1 VRGPLNADVGRQ
13 DEALLDFEGRIVV
26 ASSTGKRVVLG
37 AWEHSA
43 VVIDL
48 TTRSASSKLETT
60 FDAGGER
67 LALSDE
73 MDALLA
79 AAYHSYGLAS
89 YCCRTGR
96 EQWRRKDL
104 KKVQRISLS
113 ADGVTAYCGREGAP
127 LSAVD
132 LRSGETVHTVRGARG
147 LYESRFDALRFVDTT
162 TPYLSRPDG
171 GQKIPIDRMTF
182 AILDVC
188 FGPGLLVLSESGGP
202 VRCLDT
208 ATGRELWRYEPMAE
222 RHVLHLG
229 YQASGPYV
237 LGVEWPY
244 VEGGS
249 KRLIRLSPTDG
260 TVVDMMILGQPAD
273 CCFGLD
279 GEVVV
284 LSDGRIIFT
293 APHKRERLG

>member
-1 VRGPLNADVGRQ
+1 MLDV
-13 DEALLDFEGRIVV
+13 EGRNVV
-26 ASSTGKRVVLG
+26 ASSTGNRVILG

-48 TTRSASSKLETT
+48 TTGSASNKLETT

-73 MDALLA
+73 LDALLA
-79 AAYHSYGLAS
+79 AAYHIHGLAL

-104 KKVQRISLS
+104 KKVQRIALS
-113 ADGVTAYCGREGAP
+113 ADGLIAYCGREGAP

-132 LRSGETVHTVRGARG
+132 LRSGETVQTVRGARG
-147 LYESRFDALRFVDTT
+147 LYESRFESLRFVDATK
-162 TPYLSRPDG
+162 PYLSRLHG
-171 GQKIPIDRMTF
+171 SQKALIDRMTF
-182 AILDVC
+182 AFLDVC
-188 FGPGLLVLSESGGP
+188 FGPGLVVLSESGGP
-202 VRCLDT
+202 VRCVDT
-208 ATGRELWRYEPMAE
+208 ASGKELWRYRPMAG

-229 YQASGPYV
+229 YQVSGPYF
-237 LGVEWPY
+237 LGVEWSY
-244 VEGGS
+244 VAGGS
-249 KRLIRLSPTDG
+249 KCLIRWSPTDG
-260 TVVDMMILGQPAD
+260 TVVDTMILGQPAD

-293 APHKRERLG
+293 APHKREHLR

>member
-1 VRGPLNADVGRQ
+1 MH
-13 DEALLDFEGRIVV
+13 DFEGRIVV

-37 AWEHSA
+37 AMEHSA

-48 TTRSASSKLETT
+48 DTRSTSTTLETT
-60 FDAGGER
+60 FDAGGKR

-73 MDALLA
+73 MGALLA
-79 AAYHSYGLAS
+79 AAYHTYGLAS

-96 EQWRRKDL
+96 ELWRRKDL

-113 ADGVTAYCGREGAP
+113 ADGITAYCGREDAP
-127 LSAVD
+127 LAAVD
-132 LRSGETVHTVRGARG
+132 LRTGETTYTVRGARG
-147 LYESRFDALRFVDTT
+147 LYESRFDLLRFVDTT
-162 TPYLSRPDG
+162 KPYLSRSDG
-171 GQKIPIDRMTF
+171 GQNLPINRLSF
-182 AILDVC
+182 AFLDVC

-202 VRCLDT
+202 VRCFDT
-208 ATGRELWRYEPMAE
+208 ATGLERWRYEPMAE

-229 YQASGPYV
+229 YQTSVPYV

-249 KRLIRLSPTDG
+249 KRLIRWSPTDG
-260 TVVDMMILGQPAD
+260 TLVDTMILGRPAD

-293 APHKRERLG
+293 APHRREGLG

>member
-1 VRGPLNADVGRQ
+1 M
-13 DEALLDFEGRIVV
+13 LDFEGRNAVS
-26 ASSTGKRVVLG
+26 SSTGQRVVLG
-37 AWEHSA
+37 AWERFA
-43 VVIDL
+43 VVVDL
-48 TTRSASSKLETT
+48 ATGSTSNKLETT

-73 MDALLA
+73 LDALLA
-79 AAYHSYGLAS
+79 AAYHTYGLAS
-89 YCCRTGR
+89 YCCKTGR
-96 EQWRRKDL
+96 EQWRRKDV

-113 ADGVTAYCGREGAP
+113 ADGLTAYCGREGAP
-127 LSAVD
+127 LAVVD
-132 LRSGETVHTVRGARG
+132 LRSGETTHTVLGARG
-147 LYESRFDALRFVDTT
+147 LYESQFDSLRFVDTAK
-162 TPYLSRPDG
+162 PYLSRPDG
-171 GQKIPIDRMTF
+171 GHKLLIDRMTF
-182 AILDVC
+182 AFLDVC
-188 FGPGLLVLSESGGP
+188 FGPGLLVLSEAGGP

-208 ATGRELWRYEPMAE
+208 ASGRERWRYEPMAE

-229 YQASGPYV
+229 YQATGPYV

-249 KRLIRLSPTDG
+249 KRLIRWSPTDG
-260 TVVDMMILGQPAD
+260 TVVDTMILGQPAD

-293 APHKRERLG
+293 TPHRREHLG